1 MKRKE
6 KVYYPLTS
14 QAPYFS
20 RDEADARAAF
30 ALQGNYTTASASS
43 YALLPLRRVT
53 SVQSTLARTAE
64 ADAAAGGG
72 VLPRV
77 ASTPHVG
84 AQQHA
89 HDGSSRHRRAT
100 SAGLRVA
107 AQSVPSATNAT
118 TNTVPSNNNTA
129 GAPESADAASSAAL
143 RQEEKPDAAT
153 TGTTTKSK
161 GMEPTAAHTG
171 REMHSRRDDATTI
184 RPDWRLRVRMR
195 TTGIG
200 LVLCLNIGTDPP
212 DLVKPHPCAVLQGW
226 MDPTTVSRQKAKE
239 WIGERLEQQYAAWQL
254 ARTARPLRYRRAA
267 DPTVDVSF
275 IFAKKPKT
283 PTLSWVF
290 RGLH

>member
-6 KVYYPLTS
+6 KVYYPQAS

-20 RDEADARAAF
+20 RDEAEARAAS
-30 ALQGNYTTASASS
+30 ALQGNYTTVSTSASS

-53 SVQSTLARTAE
+53 SVQSTLARTTE
-64 ADAAAGGG
+64 ADAAAGGSLLL
-72 VLPRV
+72 LPRV
-77 ASTPHVG
+77 ASTPHVAG
-84 AQQHA
+84 AQGSHKQQHE
-89 HDGSSRHRRAT
+89 RN
-100 SAGLRVA
+100 
-107 AQSVPSATNAT
+107 VPSRNRRSRTASLRQDASVLTAANATNT
-118 TNTVPSNNNTA
+118 TNTATSNT
-129 GAPESADAASSAAL
+129 GSSDAASSTL
-143 RQEEKPDAAT
+143 RQDENQDAAAAT
-153 TGTTTKSK
+153 AAESK
-161 GMEPTAAHTG
+161 GLDRTTASPKG
-171 REMHSRRDDATTI
+171 GQEILRRDDTI

-267 DPTVDVSF
+267 DPTVDVSSF
-275 IFAKKPKT
+275 QTNP
-283 PTLSWVF
+283 
-290 RGLH
+290 